1 MSGET
6 HGTTT
11 PAGGTEKPD
20 REAPT
25 PGAGPHAKPELTNE
39 DATPGAGSLPETGE
53 AGDDAGAG

>member
-1 MSGET
+1 MSGEK

-11 PAGGTEKPD
+11 PAGEDRTPDTEAK
-20 REAPT
+20 T

-53 AGDDAGAG
+53 TGDDAGAG